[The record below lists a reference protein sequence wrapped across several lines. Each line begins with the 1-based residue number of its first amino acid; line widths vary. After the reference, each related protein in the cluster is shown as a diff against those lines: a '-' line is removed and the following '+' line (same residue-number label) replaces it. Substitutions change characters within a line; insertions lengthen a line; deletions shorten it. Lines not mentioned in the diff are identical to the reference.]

1 MRLQALGTQTMSS
14 IGSNSEIFIVK
25 YAGDLKNWWQLE
37 TRAELMPLFITILR
51 MKTANISLWERQV

>member
-1 MRLQALGTQTMSS
+1 MSS
-14 IGSNSEIFIVK
+14 IGSNSEIFLVK